1 MRDEAITVA
10 KRAST
15 TFLTC
20 LGAAALALAVA
31 VAPADA
37 KKVKP
42 DTKPAEE
49 TIADPAN
56 GEPMILVVS
65 LGHQKVDVYRGT
77 TLVTSSQVSTGMP
90 GHATK
95 AGVFSILE
103 KQRFHHSNMYSGAPM
118 PWMNRITWSGTALHA
133 GVVPGYPASH
143 GCIRLPF
150 SFAPKLFQITTVGD
164 NVIVTRER
172 IAPKLIEHPNLFQPL
187 PPPAPPAMV
196 KQEQP
201 PERQT
206 NNETDPALQLT
217 PALPVIFAKADAS
230 GVILDRMP
238 AVEALAEESHQ
249 HAAMMDPVVT
259 GSLGHSAAES
269 DQPKNGDHASGSSP
283 AVDTSAGAV
292 EDTHSHAIDP
302 GVGSTA
308 SAGEHATSEDA
319 AASTKD
325 QEHAVSDDDAP
336 SGGAAPTSAASLDPT
351 PVEMPAVAAPPA
363 APAIATPEVAVGTPP
378 VAPAMATPPAEA
390 EIVTPPAAVAVG
402 TPPVAP
408 AMATPPAEAEVVT
421 PPAAVAVASPPAAP
435 AMAAPPAEAEVVTP
449 PVAVAVA
456 TPPAAPATV
465 TAPAPV
471 AAPVPVASPATPP
484 AAATVEASAE
494 PAPNAIPSVAETKI
508 DGGTKAAATFA
519 AEPRSTA
526 PLRILVTRRTQ
537 RDRIVGV
544 QHILADLGYL
554 PAQDFDGTLGKAS
567 VVAIKA
573 FQKANGMPETGA
585 FTDAF
590 VKKVYEVSGKG
601 EPPVGQLWVRQDF
614 GRVFEAPV
622 TFRDPERPLGT
633 HIFTAMKF
641 APGDTTTKWV
651 ALSLHGDDPMAVLD
665 RLKIPNDVR
674 QKISERLTPGSSLII
689 GDTAI
694 NTAGLPKGAD
704 FLVWANDAPAKIT
717 AASAD
722 SRAVDQPAKK
732 KKYRSAKRSNNYN
745 YSYSYPRSYQ
755 QRSYHGY
762 PNWPW

>member
-1 MRDEAITVA
+1 MRNEAITVA
-10 KRAST
+10 KRASS
-15 TFLTC
+15 TFLTF
-20 LGAAALALAVA
+20 LGVTALAVAVA

-42 DTKPAEE
+42 DNKPAEE

-143 GCIRLPF
+143 GCIRVPF

-172 IAPKLIEHPNLFQPL
+172 LAPKLIEHPNLFQPL

-196 KQEQP
+196 KQGQP

-230 GVILDRMP
+230 GVTLDRMP
-238 AVEALAEESHQ
+238 AVEAAKESHQ

-259 GSLGHSAAES
+259 GRLGHSAAES

-283 AVDTSAGAV
+283 AVDTSAGAI

-302 GVGSTA
+302 GVGSA
-308 SAGEHATSEDA
+308 ANAGEHATSEDA

-336 SGGAAPTSAASLDPT
+336 SDGAAPTSAASLDPT

-363 APAIATPEVAVGTPP
+363 APAIATPEVAV
-378 VAPAMATPPAEA
+378 
-390 EIVTPPAAVAVG
+390 AA
-402 TPPVAP
+402 PPVAP

-421 PPAAVAVASPPAAP
+421 R
-435 AMAAPPAEAEVVTP
+435 

-494 PAPNAIPSVAETKI
+494 PPNAIASVAETRI

-622 TFRDPERPLGT
+622 TFRHPERPLGT

-641 APGDTTTKWV
+641 APDDTTTKWV
-651 ALSLHGDDPMAVLD
+651 ALSLQGDDPMAVLD
-665 RLKIPNDVR
+665 RLEIPNDVR

-704 FLVWANDAPAKIT
+704 FLVWANDTPAKIT

-722 SRAVDQPAKK
+722 SGAVDQPAKK

-745 YSYSYPRSYQ
+745 YSYSYPRNYQ

>member
-1 MRDEAITVA
+1 MRNEAITVA
-10 KRAST
+10 KRASS
-15 TFLTC
+15 TFLTFF
-20 LGAAALALAVA
+20 GVTALAVAVA

-42 DTKPAEE
+42 DNKPAEE

-143 GCIRLPF
+143 GCIRVPF

-172 IAPKLIEHPNLFQPL
+172 LAPKLIEHPNLFQPL

-196 KQEQP
+196 KQGQP

-230 GVILDRMP
+230 GVTLDRMP
-238 AVEALAEESHQ
+238 AVEAAKESHQ

-283 AVDTSAGAV
+283 AVDTSAGAI

-302 GVGSTA
+302 GVGSA
-308 SAGEHATSEDA
+308 ANAGEHATSEDA

-336 SGGAAPTSAASLDPT
+336 SDGAAPTSAASLDPT

-363 APAIATPEVAVGTPP
+363 APAIATPEVAVAAPP

-390 EIVTPPAAVAVG
+390 EI
-402 TPPVAP
+402 
-408 AMATPPAEAEVVT
+408 VT

-435 AMAAPPAEAEVVTP
+435 AMAAPPAEAEVVTR

-465 TAPAPV
+465 TAPAP
-471 AAPVPVASPATPP
+471 
-484 AAATVEASAE
+484 
-494 PAPNAIPSVAETKI
+494 NAIPSVAETRI

-622 TFRDPERPLGT
+622 TFRHPERPLGT

-641 APGDTTTKWV
+641 APDDTTTKWV
-651 ALSLHGDDPMAVLD
+651 ALSLQGDDPMAVLD
-665 RLKIPNDVR
+665 RLEIPNDVR

-704 FLVWANDAPAKIT
+704 FLVWANDTPAKIT

-722 SRAVDQPAKK
+722 SGAVDQPAKK

-745 YSYSYPRSYQ
+745 YSYSYPRNYQ

>member
-1 MRDEAITVA
+1 MRNEAITVA
-10 KRAST
+10 KRASS
-15 TFLTC
+15 TFLTF
-20 LGAAALALAVA
+20 LGVTALAVAVA

-42 DTKPAEE
+42 DNKPAEE

-77 TLVTSSQVSTGMP
+77 RLVTSSQVSTGMP

-172 IAPKLIEHPNLFQPL
+172 IAPKLIKHPNLFQPL
-187 PPPAPPAMV
+187 PPPTPPAMV

-230 GVILDRMP
+230 GVTLDRMP
-238 AVEALAEESHQ
+238 AVEAAKESHQ

-302 GVGSTA
+302 GVGSA
-308 SAGEHATSEDA
+308 ANAGEHATSEDA

-336 SGGAAPTSAASLDPT
+336 SDGAAPTSAASLDPT

-363 APAIATPEVAVGTPP
+363 APAIATPEVAVAAPP

-390 EIVTPPAAVAVG
+390 EIVTPPAAVAV
-402 TPPVAP
+402 
-408 AMATPPAEAEVVT
+408 
-421 PPAAVAVASPPAAP
+421 ASPPAAP
-435 AMAAPPAEAEVVTP
+435 AMAAPPAKAEVVTP
-449 PVAVAVA
+449 PLAVAVA

-471 AAPVPVASPATPP
+471 AAPVPVASPATPS
-484 AAATVEASAE
+484 AAATLEASAE

-590 VKKVYEVSGKG
+590 VNKVYEVSGKG

-651 ALSLHGDDPMAVLD
+651 ALSLQGDDPMAVLD
-665 RLKIPNDVR
+665 RLEIPNDVR

-704 FLVWANDAPAKIT
+704 FLVWANDTPAKIT

-722 SRAVDQPAKK
+722 SGAVDQPAKK
-732 KKYRSAKRSNNYN
+732 KKYRSVKRSNNYN